1 MKMVLAYVLGTL
13 IFLPLTVLIICYMVF
28 RKILKKQANDSF
40 GYAADVTTIFLYF
53 SVTIAISTLWNS
65 SISAAVFV
73 ISILIGMT
81 MTYMDWRTKKEI
93 QVLPL
98 LKRIWRVQFLY
109 LIVVYAIVW
118 LVGIIQSVI
127 FFIA

>member
-13 IFLPLTVLIICYMVF
+13 IFLPLTVLIICYMFF

-81 MTYMDWRTKKEI
+81 MTYIDWRTKKEI